1 MAEDRPEE
9 VELPPD
15 PGRAKRAPPTI
26 DLEATEI
33 SGESRSAGAEA
44 EPGADAGASA
54 NPEPEPSVQRRPMM
68 SSAIISAVTGACA
81 AALVIV
87 AAWQMGWLGQAAP
100 PPAPAVSQAVIDGI
114 ASRLAAVESRADKP
128 ASPAPD
134 PAAAAHVDALQK
146 SVASLS
152 SDLAA
157 LRAQSEK
164 LAADVNNIKS
174 APRDAAAT
182 PDLSAIN
189 ERIAGLERAA
199 RAQTTEIA
207 QENAKPVDDVAL
219 RRIVAASLLDVLVRT
234 GEPYPAALSA
244 AKSLAPNPDT
254 LKPLDAFA
262 ASGVPSVA
270 RAQPRTAGAGAKTV
284 AAAGKFHHRLHA
296 GRQAAGERVQTRSHR
311 AHGRGR
317 QRPAATWSRAS
328 PPPHL
333 RNDYKEARRELE
345 TLPASDRAAAQAWL
359 EKADARDAALAVSRQ
374 FASEA
379 MTALA
384 KPAP

>member
-33 SGESRSAGAEA
+33 SSESRSAGAEA

-262 ASGVPSVA
+262 ASGVPSPPV
-270 RAQPRTAGAGAKTV
+270 
-284 AAAGKFHHRLHA
+284 L
-296 GRQAAGERVQTRSHR
+296 
-311 AHGRGR
+311 
-317 QRPAATWSRAS
+317 SRELLALVPKLS
-328 PPPHL
+328 PPPENSTTGSTLVDKLQASASKLVRIERTDAVGNTSGNVVARVTAAAL